1 MKQSRKSL
9 EKESER
15 TAWGGAMKTKKKL
28 LIFFNLFLFIFGGP
42 AVLLV
47 GGLASVYLYI
57 LSCFFESAYSISEQQ
72 GQYDHST
79 GHHNLFEDDPFESNG
94 SSSHSSM
101 DFSDGSILES
111 SFSNADIGSTFS
123 GITDIN
129 PATGLPMVGGGIGG
143 VDAGGSPYGIDVHD
157 TFHSGIHDSF
167 GSSFSDG
174 IGKGFDDSFSS
185 SFNDSFRSG
194 GINND
199 W

>member
-1 MKQSRKSL
+1 MKS
-9 EKESER
+9 
-15 TAWGGAMKTKKKL
+15 KKL
-28 LIFFNLFLFIFGGP
+28 LIVLNLFLFIFGGP
-42 AVLLV
+42 VALFV
-47 GGLASVYLYI
+47 GGLASFFLYK
-57 LSCFFESAYSISEQQ
+57 LSSPSASGDSFSEQQ

-101 DFSDGSILES
+101 AFSDGRTLDA
-111 SFSNADIGSTFS
+111 SFGNVDKGSPFS
-123 GITDIN
+123 GITNIN
-129 PATGLPMVGGGIGG
+129 PATGLPMVGDGIGG
-143 VDAGGSPYGIDVHD
+143 VDVGGSPYGFDVHD

-167 GSSFSDG
+167 DSSMSDI

-185 SFNDSFRSG
+185 SFDDSFSSG

>member
-1 MKQSRKSL
+1 MKS
-9 EKESER
+9 
-15 TAWGGAMKTKKKL
+15 KKL
-28 LIFFNLFLFIFGGP
+28 LIVLNLFLFIFGGP
-42 AVLLV
+42 VALLV
-47 GGLASVYLYI
+47 GGLASFFLYKI
-57 LSCFFESAYSISEQQ
+57 LSLKTSFDSFFEQQ

-79 GHHNLFEDDPFESNG
+79 GHHTLFEDDPFDHSTGHHSLFEDDPFESNG
-94 SSSHSSM
+94 SSSNSSM

-129 PATGLPMVGGGIGG
+129 PATGLPMVGDGIGG
-143 VDAGGSPYGIDVHD
+143 VDVGGSPYGIDVHD

-167 GSSFSDG
+167 GSSLSDS

-185 SFNDSFRSG
+185 SFNDSSRSG

>member
-1 MKQSRKSL
+1 MKS
-9 EKESER
+9 
-15 TAWGGAMKTKKKL
+15 KKL
-28 LIFFNLFLFIFGGP
+28 LIVLNLFLFIFGGP
-42 AVLLV
+42 VALLV
-47 GGLASVYLYI
+47 GGLASFFLYK
-57 LSCFFESAYSISEQQ
+57 LSSSLASSDSFFEQH

-94 SSSHSSM
+94 SSSNSSM
-101 DFSDGSILES
+101 DFSDGGILES

-123 GITDIN
+123 SITDIN
-129 PATGLPMVGGGIGG
+129 PATGLPMVGDGIGG
-143 VDAGGSPYGIDVHD
+143 VDVGGSPYGIDVHD

-167 GSSFSDG
+167 GSSLSDS